1 MKKLLHLYNY
11 GHNPFPKLGRGG
23 LGYHLPQY
31 KIKGGKITIGEDGLI
46 NDDGDDENPFFIQND
61 QIEGIY
67 SRDDEGRVTVT
78 GFDPSGDEPTFQY
91 SIGKTKKN
99 VESIEPSDPELKGVY
114 NLFNRHEDEDEDEY
128 DPNKY
133 TDADKFDIDEYEARV
148 KKAHDKLYNDEKST
162 IENYNK
168 NYNGKNDDDIIDD
181 VISKLLDR
189 YVTIDSFGREIY
201 TDVEILKIINKLTDP
216 DIYKKDGSVKQ
227 TKFSNDK
234 DVTFNLI
241 EYIKSCNTKEKVNH
255 LLDRLCTD
263 YFGIDV
269 NELYDENEESEPIDK
284 EYMKLFE
291 PLETDY
297 LTEKEIKKIRSTK
310 KLEPDEEDD
319 EDTVSVFSQ
328 LNEKNPF
335 KILLNTDD
343 IDHYDIDDIKDLLYS
358 QLIVD
363 AEGGGK
369 DLEAMIFNNKELLK
383 QIIKTSI
390 EKLVTDVNITQ
401 STKRN
406 DIADGRGTVTI
417 DGVEVDIEVECK
429 KFILSNYKAFN
440 SIEKLI
446 NTFKNEFNYWY
457 YNTIITPMYELNIAS
472 ISNPNALKKR
482 NEFLK
487 SISKNGKIDP
497 ERLDLKFLQYKTYP
511 YAPVTQTKFPKIPTN
526 VIKTNI
532 NPDTGIQKLLNKQ
545 VKSSSKNKSSTH
557 DEYVVLG
564 LRDGILTGNIT
575 KKINRMIE
583 VYCEVNNIP
592 LTEKN
597 KVHALTI
604 LKLVHTPYS
613 GHEYDNIGVPFHW
626 LSSVNLDN
634 STKHEFTKEQ
644 INEFKRK
651 AKINIDKRNESK
663 EIRNA
668 IKNAKK
674 TINKK

>member
-31 KIKGGKITIGEDGLI
+31 KIKGGRIVYNEDGTFE
-46 NDDGDDENPFFIQND
+46 DDGDILHNDIIDPTGEQIGHYELNMKDEYTFHQYDGDDIFSFPVIKPKKPT
-61 QIEGIY
+61 IEPLTDY
-67 SRDDEGRVTVT
+67 DVESDDE
-78 GFDPSGDEPTFQY
+78 
-91 SIGKTKKN
+91 
-99 VESIEPSDPELKGVY
+99 
-114 NLFNRHEDEDEDEY
+114 EDEEDE
-128 DPNKY
+128 
-133 TDADKFDIDEYEARV
+133 EARV
-148 KKAHDKLYNDEKST
+148 KKTRDKLYNDEKST

-168 NYNGKNDDDIIDD
+168 KYNEKNDDDIIDD

-201 TDVEILKIINKLTDP
+201 ADVEILKIINKLTDP
-216 DIYKKDGSVKQ
+216 DIYKKDGSIKQ

-234 DVTFNLI
+234 DVTFNLV
-241 EYIKSCNTKEKVNH
+241 EYIKRCDTKEKVDH

-269 NELYDENEESEPIDK
+269 NELYDENDESEPIDK

-291 PLETDY
+291 PLETVY
-297 LTEKEIKKIRSTK
+297 LSNEEIKNIRKTM

-319 EDTVSVFSQ
+319 EDIVTVFSQ

-335 KILLNTDD
+335 KLLLNTDN
-343 IDHYDIDDIKDLLYS
+343 IDHYDIEGVKDLLYS

-369 DLEAMIFNNKELLK
+369 DLEAMVFNNKELIK
-383 QIIKTSI
+383 QIIQSSI
-390 EKLVTDVNITQ
+390 EKLVTDVNIIQ

-429 KFILSNYKAFN
+429 KFILGNYKAFN

-446 NTFKNEFNYWY
+446 DTFKNEFNYWY
-457 YNTIITPMYELNIAS
+457 YNKIIIPIYEFNLAS
-472 ISNPNALKKR
+472 ISNPELIIKR
-482 NEFLK
+482 NEIIR

-545 VKSSSKNKSSTH
+545 VKNSSKNKSSTH

-626 LSSVNLDN
+626 FSSVNLDN
-634 STKHEFTKEQ
+634 STKHEFTEEQ

-663 EIRNA
+663 KIRDA